1 VFFLRARFPGPG
13 LSSSLE
19 ELEFRMGKNLY
30 VGNLAYGAEDEML
43 RQLFEQFGPVESCEI
58 KIDRE
63 TGRSRGF
70 AFVMMG
76 TDDAAQKAISTLHGQ
91 PFMNRALVV
100 SEARPRPEGGG
111 GFRRPQQRDR
121 Y

>member
-1 VFFLRARFPGPG
+1 
-13 LSSSLE
+13 
-19 ELEFRMGKNLY
+19 MGKNLY
-30 VGNLAYGAEDEML
+30 VGNLAYGADDEML
-43 RQLFEQFGPVESCEI
+43 RQLFEQFGPVEGCEV

-76 TDDAAQKAISTLHGQ
+76 TDEGAQKAISTLHGQ

-100 SEARPRPEGGG
+100 SEARPRSDDGG
-111 GFRRPQQRDR
+111 GFRRQPRER